1 MPLTLTDRWVL
12 VTGASSGL
20 GRAFAVELATRH
32 RACLVLSA
40 RRRDRLEA
48 LARELDPG
56 GTRTQLAPADLGRPD
71 GVDALLTAAPPDR
84 LEAAVLAAGT
94 HAFGRFDETPPERI
108 AELLHVDVHAPV
120 NLARR
125 LLPALDARGGGGL
138 LFVGSTGGFMP
149 TPQQAVYGG
158 AKAFLLNFVRSLHFE
173 RGGPRDPVHI
183 TLVCPGGMPTEML
196 QGTAVG
202 ELLARR
208 PLVSRMMMDPAE
220 VARRG
225 LAALLA
231 HEAEVV
237 PGLAN
242 RAMVAYAKLLPLGL
256 LGAGTARVY
265 DPKR

>member
-1 MPLTLTDRWVL
+1 MTLKLADRWVL

-20 GRAFAVELATRH
+20 GRALAVELATRH
-32 RACLVLSA
+32 GACLVLSA

-56 GTRTQLAPADLGRPD
+56 GTRTHVAPADLGRPD
-71 GVDALLTAAPPDR
+71 GVDALLAAAPLDR
-84 LEAAVLAAGT
+84 LDAAALAAGT
-94 HAFGRFDETPPERI
+94 HAFGRFDEAPPQQI
-108 AELLHVDVHAPV
+108 DELLQVDVHAPV
-120 NLARR
+120 AIARR
-125 LLPALDARGGGGL
+125 LLPQLDARGGGGL

-149 TPQQAVYGG
+149 TPLQAIYGG

-173 RGGPRDPVHI
+173 RGGAEDPVHV

-196 QGTAVG
+196 RGSRVG
-202 ELLARR
+202 EVLARH
-208 PLVSRMMMDPAE
+208 PLVSRMMMDPAV
-220 VARRG
+220 VARRA
-225 LAALLA
+225 LAAWLA

-242 RAMVAYAKLLPLGL
+242 RVMVAYAKLLPLGL
-256 LGAGTARVY
+256 LGPGTARIY